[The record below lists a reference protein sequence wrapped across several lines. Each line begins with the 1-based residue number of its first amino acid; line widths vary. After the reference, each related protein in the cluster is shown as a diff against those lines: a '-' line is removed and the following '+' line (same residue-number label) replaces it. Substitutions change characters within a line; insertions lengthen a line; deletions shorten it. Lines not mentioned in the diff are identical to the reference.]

1 MQEDTTIPQPSDVT
15 KTKPKKWNTPRSQQ
29 LEWLT
34 NPTNGF
40 KPMALLSDGPIVILD
55 TETTGLDHKVEKI
68 IEIGAVKLH
77 EGKVIERFSTLINPE
92 QPIRHASF
100 KIHHISE
107 EMVANAPTMA
117 EVLPQFEAF
126 IGDLPYAAHSVI
138 FDYSFITEAYKKHL
152 GKHFLNPRICTLE
165 LYKAVFPEEP
175 SHGLSALCARFG
187 VESFVSHRALDD
199 AEQLASVFDQLKAL
213 YLQKNAWQYS
223 QLENVP
229 YLLERYLR
237 LSKAAQTLQAEMAD
251 LKEVF
256 KLYFTEG
263 GVPIQAS
270 TGEVMTATLKR
281 QFDYE
286 NKALL
291 SCIEQFNLWPKLAKI
306 NLKALDKLIFKPIT
320 TTEAVIPPTEADETV
335 IETDETAVRT
345 KPAPLITEE
354 QRQALIETR
363 TMVSQGWMLNIAKPT
378 ITPTAPVT
386 TGVPEEPLTNN
397 TVEKLPDSAINTTN
411 EIES

>member
-1 MQEDTTIPQPSDVT
+1 MPLPEDSV
-15 KTKPKKWNTPRSQQ
+15 KPKSKKWNAPRSQQ
-29 LEWLT
+29 LEWLK
-34 NPTNGF
+34 NPPTSF

-68 IEIGAVKLH
+68 IEIGAVKLY
-77 EGKVIERFSTLINPE
+77 EGKIIERFSTLINPE
-92 QPIRHASF
+92 QPIKQASF

-107 EMVANAPTMA
+107 AMVAEAPTIA
-117 EVLPQFEAF
+117 EMLPQFEAF
-126 IGDLPYAAHSVI
+126 IGDLPYAAHSVV

-152 GKHFLNPRICTLE
+152 GKRFLNPRICTLE
-165 LYKAVFPEEP
+165 LYKAVFPDEP
-175 SHGLSALCARFG
+175 SHGLSSLCARFG

-199 AEQLASVFDQLKAL
+199 AEQLASVFDKLKAL

-263 GVPIQAS
+263 GVPVQAS
-270 TGEVMTATLKR
+270 TGEIMTATLKR

-291 SCIEQFNLWPKLAKI
+291 ACIEDFNLWPKLAKI
-306 NLKALDKLIFKPIT
+306 NLKALDKLIFKPIQT
-320 TTEAVIPPTEADETV
+320 GNTVETIESDQDVSIAIEETV
-335 IETDETAVRT
+335 TPSKSASI
-345 KPAPLITEE
+345 ITEE

-363 TMVSQGWMLNIAKPT
+363 TMVSQGWTLNIAKPT
-378 ITPTAPVT
+378 VSTNTPKATSAT
-386 TGVPEEPLTNN
+386 TKQETDETSVLEE
-397 TVEKLPDSAINTTN
+397 AN
-411 EIES
+411 EVVIAATDEQE